1 MLDLDE
7 ITAKF
12 QATADYASTGKV
24 NHRWLGA
31 LPEQVAALA
40 REWELEIGSDIGT
53 DFTARVSAV
62 LLPCTGP
69 RGAASLK
76 LAADSHAL
84 AEEVAMLRQ
93 FAPSGRVP
101 GVLAAARG
109 AALLEAVVPGTSV
122 EPLPE
127 QPAPAEYARFLN
139 ELHAVG
145 DPAAAPRRIADW
157 LQVLYGWSERGGL
170 DCASSRRISAE
181 LLADPAEQVLLH
193 GDLHLGNVLAS
204 DTRGLIARSPI
215 ACVGERCFD
224 AADYVLEG
232 WDRTVMVRRR
242 DELADAAGL
251 DADRLD
257 AWCRALAPL
266 GASRSKIPER
276 VSELLA
282 FARGEY

>member
-1 MLDLDE
+1 MLDLEE
-7 ITAKF
+7 ITARF
-12 QATADYASTGKV
+12 RATADYASTRKL

-31 LPEQVAALA
+31 LPGQVAALA
-40 REWELEIGSDIGT
+40 REWELELGADLET
-53 DFTARVSAV
+53 DFTARVSSVV
-62 LLPCTGP
+62 LSCTGP
-69 RGAASLK
+69 LGAASLK
-76 LAADSHAL
+76 LAADSYAL

-101 GVLAAARG
+101 GVLATARG
-109 AALLEAVVPGTSV
+109 AALLEAVVPGTPV

-127 QPAPAEYARFLN
+127 QPTPAAYARFLDD
-139 ELHAVG
+139 LHAVG
-145 DPAAAPRRIADW
+145 DPDAAPRRIADW
-157 LQVLYGWSERGGL
+157 LEVLYGWTERGGQ
-170 DCASSRRISAE
+170 DCAASRRISAE
-181 LLADPAEQVLLH
+181 LLADPADRVLLH

-215 ACVGERCFD
+215 ACAGERCFD

-242 DELADAAGL
+242 DELAHEAGL
-251 DADRLD
+251 DVDRLD

-266 GASRSKIPER
+266 GASRSNIPER
-276 VSELLA
+276 ISELFA